1 MNEEERLIESQFR
14 DYDAK
19 IRPVKL
25 NDSVVEVALDY
36 WFVSL
41 LDIVSD
47 LVCLF
52 ACLCVYLRGRVVVQQ
67 LMWLCKCKINYTCL

>member
-14 DYDAK
+14 DYDSK

-52 ACLCVYLRGRVVVQQ
+52 ACLHVSVCMSVCVFARPCGCAAVDVA
-67 LMWLCKCKINYTCL
+67 M